1 MGASG
6 RSLFAIADAR
16 RKTARMA
23 ATWLDAT
30 PPEEIDAG
38 PVRLRRWRLDDAGD
52 LARLVTDNLEHLRPW
67 VSWARTAP
75 TEAEERAFI
84 ERASAMWDR
93 RLIFGYAVVPHGAG
107 PAGGMLLGSLQGAGT
122 MEIGY
127 WMAAACTGRGYATA
141 ASRALTDAAFALP
154 GVERVEIRCDEA
166 NAPSAAVPRKL
177 GYRLVDVIERE
188 PLAPA
193 HTGRG
198 MIWAVAREEWPP
210 AR

>member
-1 MGASG
+1 
-6 RSLFAIADAR
+6 
-16 RKTARMA
+16 MA
-23 ATWLDAT
+23 ATWLDEA

-67 VSWARTAP
+67 VSWAKGAS
-75 TEAEERAFI
+75 TEAEQRLFL

-93 RLIFGYAVVPHGAG
+93 RLVFGYAVAPTGAR
-107 PAGGMLLGSLQGAGT
+107 PVGGMLLGTLQGAGV

-127 WMAAACTGRGYATA
+127 WMAAASTGRGYATA

-154 GVERVEIRCDEA
+154 DVERVEIRCDEA
-166 NAPSAAVPRKL
+166 NGASAAVPRKL
-177 GYRLVDVIERE
+177 GYRLVDVIDRE

-198 MIWAVAREEWPP
+198 MIWAVARAEWPP
-210 AR
+210 GA